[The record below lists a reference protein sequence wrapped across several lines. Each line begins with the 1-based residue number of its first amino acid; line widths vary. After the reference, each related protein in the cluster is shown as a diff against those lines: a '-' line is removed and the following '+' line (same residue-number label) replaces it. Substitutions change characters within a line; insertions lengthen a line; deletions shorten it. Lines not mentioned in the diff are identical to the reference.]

1 MLWKDD
7 PQKKL
12 LHRDYHSTVSGSR
25 NFSTNGILL
34 SDSAL
39 KRFLTLNQRE
49 EILWMDDPFTVC
61 NISLEHMRCPFFSNQ
76 LHYCCD
82 SIAFHKLHLSVKAT
96 SPLLSIWHFSIFPF
110 EDMKNK
116 SVNISPSLNV
126 AFLELFHCLHSIQT
140 EMSIETQCFSL
151 ICLSSLISKR
161 EL

>member
-7 PQKKL
+7 PWKKL

-61 NISLEHMRCPFFSNQ
+61 NISLELMRCPFFSNQ

-96 SPLLSIWHFSIFPF
+96 SPLLSILHFCIFPF

-116 SVNISPSLNV
+116 SVNLFSSLLSILH
-126 AFLELFHCLHSIQT
+126 FWKLFHCAFCLHSIQT
-140 EMSIETQCFSL
+140 EMSTETQCFS
-151 ICLSSLISKR
+151 
-161 EL
+161 